1 MRVIKF
7 PISRAGAH
15 SLMGPAPAAY
25 AADVTPAAIR
35 GTALSVYRTCGDVG
49 LLTGPVLLGAL
60 ADHTSVG
67 TALVVNGLVLAGAV
81 AVFRLTARNHLK
93 QVIDGGGGGGGRV

>member
-1 MRVIKF
+1 MNV
-7 PISRAGAH
+7 PVSRAGAH

-60 ADHTSVG
+60 ADQTSVG
-67 TALVVNGLVLAGAV
+67 TALAVNGAVLAGAA
-81 AVFRLTARNHLK
+81 AVFRLTARNRLK
-93 QVIDGGGGGGGRV
+93 HVGDGSGGGGGRG